1 MAMGRC
7 GQIVGPLL
15 TGVLLG
21 HGWAAGPIMVVIGI
35 GGLVAAV
42 FIVLFHAW
50 FVRRPRSSADDALG
64 EAALSA

>member
-1 MAMGRC
+1 
-7 GQIVGPLL
+7 
-15 TGVLLG
+15 
-21 HGWAAGPIMVVIGI
+21 
-35 GGLVAAV
+35 LVAAV